1 MNRFFIFLTA
11 LLFSIHTIEGK
22 ERIVSA
28 KFDYDD
34 FEMRYNNSGE
44 LEIIPNYNSSSL
56 YYEEIE
62 TVYGLPFMQHYVII
76 PDNATYNSVRLST
89 DTKLVMEDVVLA
101 QNTKVPT
108 NKNTDAALYSER
120 TDIFPLSCAEYL
132 ETYNDEVYTFVI
144 FLVCPFEYDAQNK
157 KLYFHEK
164 ITFDITLDTPNP
176 FPDQFW
182 TMAVAENGDESPVI
196 RGYQGVHKTAEN
208 DKDYYRIYENYQYS
222 LNHGKSEQTVQ
233 LPYGYRLA
241 DKQIYIYDYEI
252 QKETLA
258 FDFNL
263 AVGDHFTTFNGME
276 WEVESVKDTIVNVS
290 YCGTGDSVSK
300 KLLTVRSLD
309 GTLTDQWL
317 EDFGSFTNH
326 FMINSLDN
334 VKCSQTL
341 WMEYDYGEY
350 FAREISIGPI
360 FGHDSGNL
368 TMFKGFQGGDQ
379 PYREVSYTDG
389 QVVLEDVQ
397 WWWDHR
403 DYICFYRKEDDIYEI
418 YRWEMDPLAGLAT
431 SAFSRDVVTF
441 QGLPVPASGKYTIHI
456 GEEEYSTGVDNVRM
470 SSLSKGEIYDL
481 QGRKLLSQ
489 PSKGLYISD
498 GQKIYA
504 K

>member
-1 MNRFFIFLTA
+1 MNRFIILLTI
-11 LLFSIHTIEGK
+11 LFFPVYTIEAR
-22 ERIVSA
+22 ERIKST
-28 KFDYDD
+28 KFNYAD
-34 FEMRYNNSGE
+34 FEMRLNNSGE
-44 LEIIPNYNSSSL
+44 LEIIPSDNL
-56 YYEEIE
+56 YSVGYTDIE
-62 TVYGLPFMQHYVII
+62 MVSGLPFLEYFVII
-76 PDNATYNSVRLST
+76 PDNATYNSVRIST
-89 DTKLVMEDVVLA
+89 DSRLVMEDVVLA
-101 QNTKVPT
+101 QNTNGQT
-108 NKNTDAALYSER
+108 NNTETLYSEN
-120 TDIFPLSCAEYL
+120 TNIKPSSCVEYV

-144 FLVCPFEYDAQNK
+144 FHVCPFEYDVQNK
-157 KLYFHEK
+157 KLYFHDK
-164 ITFDITLDTPNP
+164 ITLNISLDTPNP

-182 TMAVAENGDESPVI
+182 TIAVTENNDETPII
-196 RGYQGVHKTAEN
+196 RGYQGIHETAEN
-208 DKDYYRIYENYQYS
+208 NKDYYRIHENYQFS
-222 LNHGKSEQTVQ
+222 LNLGKSEHIVQ

-241 DKQIYIYDYEI
+241 DKQIYLYDYD
-252 QKETLA
+252 QKQEVLA

-263 AVGDHFTTFNGME
+263 AVGDHFTTFNGMK

-290 YCGTGDSVSK
+290 YRGTGDSVSK

-326 FMINSLDN
+326 FMINNLDN

-350 FAREISIGPI
+350 LAREISIGPI

-368 TMFKGFQGGDQ
+368 TMFKSFQGGDQ
-379 PYREVSYTDG
+379 PYREVYYTDG

-403 DYICFYRKEDDIYEI
+403 DYICFYRNEDDIYEI
-418 YRWEMDPLAGLAT
+418 YRWEMDPGSGLGT
-431 SAFSRDVVTF
+431 SAFSKDVVTF
-441 QGLPVPASGKYTIHI
+441 KGLPAPASGKYTIHI

-470 SSLSKGEIYDL
+470 TSPSKGGIYDL

-498 GQKIYA
+498 GQKIY
-504 K
+504 KK